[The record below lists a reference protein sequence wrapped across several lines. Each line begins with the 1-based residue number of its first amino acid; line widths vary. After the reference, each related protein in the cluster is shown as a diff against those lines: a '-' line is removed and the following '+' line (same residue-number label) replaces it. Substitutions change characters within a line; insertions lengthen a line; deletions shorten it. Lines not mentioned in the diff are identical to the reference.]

1 MANKTRKGRKGGA
14 AAGGAAAEGA
24 AVNTT
29 NPRTRRS
36 RSTRRSTRR
45 SGSRSRSRSRNRL
58 EKNALYE
65 TIAKNILNIMGEPH
79 RIDYVERLK
88 EAIKYVPGFLQEYYS
103 YDKLPDREEKIRAM
117 MIRDPS

>member
-14 AAGGAAAEGA
+14 AAGGAAA
-24 AVNTT
+24 NTT

-36 RSTRRSTRR
+36 RSTRRSGSRSG

-58 EKNALYE
+58 EQNALYE

-88 EAIKYVPGFLQEYYS
+88 EVIKYVPGFLQEYYS